1 MSRIKSII
9 DSLNDGN
16 SIGPEL
22 IEGTSPLIKGVD
34 ISQIMIPESV
44 DDDESEDRRKINQL
58 NGKFVNKKE
67 KNRKSQ
73 SMMKSNENRQINSK
87 DALKADADPV
97 EQLETI
103 KEQFL

>member
-44 DDDESEDRRKINQL
+44 DDDESEDRRKIN
-58 NGKFVNKKE
+58 
-67 KNRKSQ
+67 
-73 SMMKSNENRQINSK
+73 
-87 DALKADADPV
+87 
-97 EQLETI
+97 
-103 KEQFL
+103 